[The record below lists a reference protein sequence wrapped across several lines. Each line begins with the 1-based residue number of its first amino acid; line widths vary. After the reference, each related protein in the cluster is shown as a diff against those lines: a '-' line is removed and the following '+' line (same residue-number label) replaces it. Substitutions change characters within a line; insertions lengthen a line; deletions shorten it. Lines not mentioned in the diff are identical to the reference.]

1 MAQTRP
7 TISVVINTKNS
18 AHTLD
23 RCLASVHSWADEIV
37 VMDMKSTDDTVAI
50 AKFYGARTFSHP
62 DVGYVEPARNA
73 ALAKASGEWILILD
87 SDEEIPPTLA
97 KTITRTLIENTTTDA
112 YFLPRKN
119 IIFDKWVKTGWWPDH
134 LLRLFRTGKVTWS
147 DEIHAV
153 PSVKGTVER
162 LDATEANAIRHYNYQ
177 SVEQYWK
184 RALTYGKVRTTERKK
199 ARETVHDP
207 LQAFLDEYIRRYYAW
222 NGQEDGAHGRFLSAL
237 QGSTAIL
244 EQSLLWETKKFKEQ
258 DLEVSPLTLF
268 RQAAQQANYW
278 TWTQKINKSQGI
290 TRLLFL
296 VARKL
301 NLPAPE
307 THTL

>member
-1 MAQTRP
+1 MAKTRP

-23 RCLASVHSWADEIV
+23 RCLASVHAWADEIV
-37 VMDMKSTDDTVAI
+37 VMDMKSTDDTLQI

-73 ALAKASGEWILILD
+73 ALAKARGEWIFILD
-87 SDEEIPPTLA
+87 SDEEVPPTLA
-97 KTITRTLIENTTTDA
+97 KSIVQTFIQSPDVDA

-134 LLRLFRTGKVTWS
+134 ILRLFRNGKVTWS

-162 LDATEANAIRHYNYQ
+162 LDAIEANAIRHYNYQ
-177 SVEQYWK
+177 AVEQYWK
-184 RALTYGKVRTTERKK
+184 RALTYGKVRATERKK
-199 ARETVHDP
+199 AREAVHDP
-207 LQAFLDEYIRRYYAW
+207 LQSFLDEYIRRYYAW
-222 NGQEDGAHGRFLSAL
+222 NGQEDGTHGRFLSAL

-244 EQSLLWETKKFKEQ
+244 EQALLWETKKFKEQ
-258 DLEVSPLTLF
+258 DLEVSPLRLF
-268 RQAAQQANYW
+268 RDAAKQANYW
-278 TWTQKINKSQGI
+278 QWSKLIAKSTG
-290 TRLLFL
+290 LKAVLFKS
-296 VARKL
+296 ARKL

-307 THTL
+307 TDTL

>member
-18 AHTLD
+18 ASTLD
-23 RCLASVHSWADEIV
+23 RCLASVHAWADEIV
-37 VMDMKSTDDTVAI
+37 VMDMKSTDETLGI

-73 ALAKASGEWILILD
+73 ALAKARGEWILILD
-87 SDEEIPPTLA
+87 SDEEIPPSLG
-97 KTITRTLIENTTTDA
+97 KKITQDLILNPVTDA

-134 LLRLFRTGKVTWS
+134 ILRLFRTGKVTWS

-153 PSVKGTVER
+153 PQVKGTVER
-162 LDATEANAIRHYNYQ
+162 LEAIEANAIRHHNYQ
-177 SVEQYWK
+177 TVDQYWK
-184 RALTYGKVRTTERKK
+184 RALSYGQIRSKERKQ
-199 ARETVHDP
+199 ARETLQDP
-207 LQAFLDEYIRRYYAW
+207 LHSFLDEYIRRYYAW
-222 NGQEDGAHGRFLSAL
+222 NGQADGTHGRVLSAL
-237 QGSTAIL
+237 QGSTAVL
-244 EQSLLWETKKFKEQ
+244 EQALLWEQKKFKEAQ
-258 DLEVSPLTLF
+258 FADSPLTLL

-278 TWTQKINKSQGI
+278 QWSDLIAKNTGFTQMLYKI
-290 TRLLFL
+290 
-296 VARKL
+296 ARKL

-307 THTL
+307 EETT